1 MVTINLFI
9 DENDKDAFK
18 PCYNKQLELHKFD
31 EDHNINSYD
40 IIMPYANIKYYDWF
54 KNIIAKNNTIEN
66 RTKFIRFFTK
76 LLDSM
81 ITYLNIDKNSYFYTK
96 KNSEITKTDI
106 DMICQAII
114 YRGGNV
120 SWSDTGRIDYIY
132 FIKDYFKELRKIY

>member
-9 DENDKDAFK
+9 NENDRDAFK
-18 PCYNKQLELHKFD
+18 PCYDKQLELHKFD

-40 IIMPYANIKYYDWF
+40 IIMPYTNTRYYDWF
-54 KNIIAKNNTIEN
+54 KNAIEKNNNSEN
-66 RTKFIRFFTK
+66 RDKFIRYFTK

-81 ITYLNIDKNSYFYTK
+81 ITYLSIDKNSYFYTK

-106 DMICQAII
+106 DMICQSII
-114 YRGGNV
+114 YRGGDT
-120 SWSDTGRIDYIY
+120 SWSGKGNIDYIY